1 VEVRVQLELQELQEP
16 MVLRGQL
23 AYLES
28 TEPRGLQ
35 ASKVMLELLGQLEQL
50 AFLEGKVLQARLD

>member
-1 VEVRVQLELQELQEP
+1 MEQLARQELQEP

-35 ASKVMLELLGQLEQL
+35 ASKVMLVRL
-50 AFLEGKVLQARLD
+50 AQQD